1 MPGRAFDTGK
11 PSSIGISHLVS
22 KHHHQNH
29 NLIFKGACSCLVAIT
44 TFHRSCC
51 LCTKR
56 SWNLPLHGVLQCEP
70 VRARSY
76 QSGPFAVRKQHT
88 ENTAKK
94 ITAKMMLSADDGNY
108 WKLDKEFFLHFPGLS
123 KSPWFQAGPPNEVA
137 LFQQLLSAVV
147 PDQNCSVRMRPHCG
161 AEFEYVDF
169 YFNRLQ
175 SPSIIFNHLQC
186 VQSSSAQEYHRM
198 LWDVFRLGCF

>member
-1 MPGRAFDTGK
+1 MSASPFAHPGIVWTVLPCKSWGLCDFNVGNLARSCASLVQGDEHFNRLRMPGRAFDTGK

-56 SWNLPLHGVLQCEP
+56 SCNLPPHGVLQCEP

-76 QSGPFAVRKQHT
+76 QSGPFAVSKQHT
-88 ENTAKK
+88 EIPPKK
-94 ITAKMMLSADDGNY
+94 SQQKRCYQLMMGTIGNLTKSFSWTSPGY
-108 WKLDKEFFLHFPGLS
+108 LNLLDSKQGLRMKLL
-123 KSPWFQAGPPNEVA
+123 
-137 LFQQLLSAVV
+137 
-147 PDQNCSVRMRPHCG
+147 
-161 AEFEYVDF
+161 
-169 YFNRLQ
+169 YF
-175 SPSIIFNHLQC
+175 
-186 VQSSSAQEYHRM
+186 SS
-198 LWDVFRLGCF
+198 F

>member
-1 MPGRAFDTGK
+1 MSASPFAHPGIVWTVLPCKSWGLCDFNVGNLARSCASLVQGDEHFNRLRMPGRAFDTGK

-56 SWNLPLHGVLQCEP
+56 SCNLPPHGVLQCEP

-76 QSGPFAVRKQHT
+76 QSGPFAVSKQHT

-94 ITAKMMLSADDGNY
+94 ITAKTMLSADDGNY
-108 WKLDKEFFLHFPGLS
+108 WKLDKEFLLDFPGLF
-123 KSPWFQAGPPNEVA
+123 KSP
-137 LFQQLLSAVV
+137 
-147 PDQNCSVRMRPHCG
+147 
-161 AEFEYVDF
+161 
-169 YFNRLQ
+169 
-175 SPSIIFNHLQC
+175 
-186 VQSSSAQEYHRM
+186 
-198 LWDVFRLGCF
+198 